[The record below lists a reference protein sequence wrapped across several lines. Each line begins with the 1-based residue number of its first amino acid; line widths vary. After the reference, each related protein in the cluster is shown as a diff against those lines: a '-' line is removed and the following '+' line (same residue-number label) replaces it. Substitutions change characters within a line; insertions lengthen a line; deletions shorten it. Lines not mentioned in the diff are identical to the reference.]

1 MRAIAIKDYGAEPAL
16 TDLPDP
22 KPGADEVL
30 VRVGASSINGFDA
43 MAAASR
49 LQGVMEHRF
58 PAVLGKDFAGMVEAV
73 GSQVSGFSVG
83 EHVFGVVMKPF
94 VGDGSFAELVT
105 VNAGLGLAPVPH
117 ELDPGAAGALGLAGT
132 AALQA
137 VDAVSPASGELTVV
151 AGATGGVGALSVQLA
166 HARGAQVIATAR
178 PGRES
183 ELVLDLGATHTVDYT
198 GDVAAQVREISPS
211 GVPVVLHFAGDGA
224 ALTDLLSPGGRIAST
239 HGLGPDALA
248 RDDATA
254 TPVAAAPDR
263 EILDRLAEEVVAGR
277 LRMPITRIYSLQE
290 VPQALADFEA
300 GSLGKLAV
308 SVV

>member
-1 MRAIAIKDYGAEPAL
+1 
-16 TDLPDP
+16 
-22 KPGADEVL
+22 
-30 VRVGASSINGFDA
+30 
-43 MAAASR
+43 
-49 LQGVMEHRF
+49 
-58 PAVLGKDFAGMVEAV
+58 
-73 GSQVSGFSVG
+73 
-83 EHVFGVVMKPF
+83 
-94 VGDGSFAELVT
+94 
-105 VNAGLGLAPVPH
+105 
-117 ELDPGAAGALGLAGT
+117 
-132 AALQA
+132 
-137 VDAVSPASGELTVV
+137 
-151 AGATGGVGALSVQLA
+151 
-166 HARGAQVIATAR
+166 VIATAR

-183 ELVLDLGATHTVDYT
+183 ELVLDLGAAHTIDYT

-254 TPVAAAPDR
+254 TPVAATPDR
-263 EILDRLAEEVVAGR
+263 SVLDRLAEEVVAGR